1 MTISQCSPLTLVA
14 GEALEAYRLV
24 YINSSGNAMYATAN
38 IRGTHYTLAAVAS
51 GARVACEALESG
63 EVAKITAAA
72 ALSVGGNAYGAAS
85 GKVSSTSG
93 GINYGK
99 VYKAAFADG
108 DYASVTIGAGPELV
122 NYYNVTQAA
131 GLTLTVNDSGC
142 IVTNVGASGAATV
155 TLPTDPPTGTFFRF
169 FVSAAQE
176 LRVLPGA
183 GNKIV
188 GLGAL
193 APSDAE
199 YVTANANGEHLNLLA
214 NSSGDWQCVGYSGTW
229 TEQTP

>member
-1 MTISQCSPLTLVA
+1 MIEHAPINLITA
-14 GEALEAYRLV
+14 EAVEAKRLV
-24 YINSSGNAMYATAN
+24 YINSSGLAAYATAS
-38 IRGTHYTLAAVAS
+38 IRPFGVTQNAAASGGVVSVFPLSGAGVLDISAS
-51 GARVACEALESG
+51 GA
-63 EVAKITAAA
+63 AAVG
-72 ALSVGGNAYGAAS
+72 SVVYSAAS
-85 GKVSSTSG
+85 GQISTTSS
-93 GINYGK
+93 GIAVGT
-99 VYKAAFADG
+99 VTKAGFAANDE
-108 DYASVTIGAGPELV
+108 ASVAINAAPAVVL
-122 NYYNVTQAA
+122 YYNVTQAA
-131 GLTLTVNDSGC
+131 GLTLTALDSGC

-155 TLPTDPPTGTFFRF
+155 TLPTDPPYGTFFRF

-199 YVTANANGEHLNLLA
+199 YVTANANGEHLNLIA

>member
-1 MTISQCSPLTLVA
+1 MSYSQSGPLTLVA

-24 YINSSGNAMYATAN
+24 YVNSSGNAMYATAN
-38 IRGTHYTLAAVAS
+38 IRGTHYTLAPAALA
-51 GARVACEALESG
+51 ARVACKELEPGSI
-63 EVAKITAAA
+63 AKLTAAA
-72 ALSVGGNAYGAAS
+72 SLSVGGNAYGAAS
-85 GKVSSTSG
+85 GKVSSASG
-93 GINYGK
+93 GISYG
-99 VYKAAFADG
+99 VVADSAFADG
-108 DYASVTIGAGPELV
+108 DYAAVTISAGPELV

-131 GLTLTVNDSGC
+131 GLTLTTSDSGC

-155 TLPTDPPTGTFFRF
+155 TLPTDAPTGTYFRF

-193 APSDAE
+193 APADAE
-199 YVTANANGEHLNLLA
+199 YVTANANGEHLNILA
-214 NSSGDWQCVGYSGTW
+214 NSSGDWQCVGFSGTW

>member
-1 MTISQCSPLTLVA
+1 MSYTNTGPLSLVA
-14 GEALEAYRLV
+14 GEALSAYRLV
-24 YINSSGNAMYATAN
+24 YINSSGYAMHATAN
-38 IRGTHYTLAAVAS
+38 IRATHYTQSAAAQ
-51 GARVACEALESG
+51 GAYVACYLLAPGSI
-63 EVAKITAAA
+63 AKLTAAA
-72 ALSVGGNAYGAAS
+72 ALAVGGNAYGAAA

-93 GINYGK
+93 GICYG
-99 VYKAAFADG
+99 VVENVAYADG
-108 DYASVTIGAGPELV
+108 DNASIAIGSGPALV
-122 NYYNVTQAA
+122 NFYTVTQAA

-155 TLPTDPPTGTFFRF
+155 TLPTDPPAGVFYRF

-176 LRVLPGA
+176 LRVDPGA

-193 APSDAE
+193 APADAE
-199 YVTANANGEHLNLLA
+199 YVTANANGEHLNLLSNA
-214 NSSGDWQCVGYSGTW
+214 DGDWQCVGFSGTW